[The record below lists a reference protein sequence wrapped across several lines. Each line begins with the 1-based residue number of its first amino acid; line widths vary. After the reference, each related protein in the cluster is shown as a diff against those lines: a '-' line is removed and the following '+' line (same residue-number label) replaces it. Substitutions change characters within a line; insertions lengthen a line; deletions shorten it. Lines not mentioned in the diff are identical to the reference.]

1 MRRKTLSAR
10 TFTRIGCRR
19 MGCFNS
25 TAYRESRRQT
35 KSFDCWVAF
44 WIGAA
49 LLVMSGGNSLPI
61 SALLM
66 FPSVVEMFDR
76 KT

>member
-35 KSFDCWVAF
+35 KSFACWVAF
-44 WIGAA
+44 WIGVSQ
-49 LLVMSGGNSLPI
+49 LVMSGGNSLPL
-61 SALLM
+61 SALFM
-66 FPSVVEMFDR
+66 FPSNVEMLQN
-76 KT
+76 KE

>member
-10 TFTRIGCRR
+10 TMTRIGVRR

-35 KSFDCWVAF
+35 KSFACWVAF
-44 WIGAA
+44 WIGVA
-49 LLVMSGGNSLPI
+49 LLIVSGGNSLPL
-61 SALLM
+61 SAFLM
-66 FPSVVEMFDR
+66 FPAVAEMLQN

>member
-35 KSFDCWVAF
+35 KSFACWVGF

-49 LLVMSGGNSLPI
+49 LLVMSGGNSFPL
-61 SALLM
+61 SAFLM
-66 FPSVVEMFDR
+66 FPSIVEMLQR